1 MSGEVFVVLQDRDGS
16 VHPVAAEAVTAAK
29 ELASALG
36 TTAEA
41 IALGGSDS
49 KLASQA
55 AEMGV
60 ARVLSVEGPGLE
72 GYTPAAYTQAI
83 AHALSDREPSY
94 VVFGH
99 TYQSVDCMARVA
111 HELQAAIVPEILSFE
126 ADDAGS
132 DGGLVFLRLILEGKM
147 QAKVRVRAEGPVVV
161 SVQSAAFD
169 AAASDGAPCEVSS
182 LENGSW
188 TADRELLGIEDVA
201 GEAVDLTA
209 AERIVSVGRGIGGPD
224 KLGIIEELA
233 AELGAELGA
242 SRPVI
247 DSGWLA
253 RDRQIGSSGQTVA
266 PKLYLAVGISGA
278 IQHLVGMKGAA
289 CTVAINKDAGA
300 PIFTVADYGIV
311 GDLFEVVPAL
321 TAALREAGS

>member
-60 ARVLSVEGPGLE
+60 ERVLSVEGPGLE

-132 DGGLVFLRLILEGKM
+132 DGELVFLRLILEGKM

-188 TADRELLGIEDVA
+188 TPDRELLGIEDVA

-247 DSGWLA
+247 DSGWLG